1 MTLIETRE
9 ELRELAFRYALAVD
23 GCDADALIDMFS
35 ADGSVGGMD
44 ASVPSFEGPEDLR
57 LMIAQV
63 DASFDRTMHNVYNQV
78 FEVEPGASTASGE
91 TYCLASHIIETP
103 DGKWQILEMAIR
115 YKNDYVQE
123 YGRWKFRRRRLDVQW
138 IETRPAQRFT
148 PDMISKD
155 PEKIL

>member
-23 GCDADALIDMFS
+23 GCDADALIDLFT

-44 ASVPSFEGPEDLR
+44 ASVPSFEGPADLR

-63 DASFDRTMHNVYNQV
+63 DASFNRTMHNVYNQV
-78 FEVEPGASTASGE
+78 FEIEPGASMASGE

-103 DGKWQILEMAIR
+103 DGAWQILEMAIR
-115 YKNDYVQE
+115 YKNDYAHE
-123 YGRWKFRRRRLDVQW
+123 DGRWKFRRRRLDVQW

>member
-23 GCDADALIDMFS
+23 GCDADALIGLFT

-44 ASVPSFEGPEDLR
+44 TSVPSFEGPEDLR

-103 DGKWQILEMAIR
+103 DGAWQILEMAIR
-115 YKNDYVQE
+115 YKNDYVHE
-123 YGRWKFRRRRLDVQW
+123 DGRWKFRRRRLDVQW

>member
-1 MTLIETRE
+1 MTLIEARE

-23 GCDADALIDMFS
+23 GCDADALIDLFT

-44 ASVPSFEGPEDLR
+44 ASVPSFQGSADLR

-78 FEVEPGASTASGE
+78 FEIEPGASTASGE
-91 TYCLASHIIETP
+91 TYCLASHIIDAP
-103 DGKWQILEMAIR
+103 DGTWQILEMAIR
-115 YKNDYVQE
+115 YKNDYVHE
-123 YGRWKFRRRRLDVQW
+123 DSRWKFRRRRLDVQW